1 MTSAEFA
8 PVSRFNPGELYLHE
22 QSARWSKELVEKWLS
37 QDMFK
42 DLEPAEPNQQETDR
56 RATAIAACFS
66 DGKRWRHH
74 GRGTN
79 LEALKQE
86 VQLAVKGLAASAELH
101 RKVTDYLELLRDYVK
116 RQGLRIFIHSREFS

>member
-22 QSARWSKELVEKWLS
+22 QSARWSRELVEKWLS

-42 DLEPAEPNQQETDR
+42 DLESAEPNQQETDR

-74 GRGTN
+74 GRGIN
-79 LEALKQE
+79 LETQQE
-86 VQLAVKGLAASAELH
+86 LQLPVKDLAASAELH
-101 RKVTDYLELLRDYVK
+101 RKVTDYSELLGDYIK
-116 RQGLRIFIHSREFS
+116 RQGLHIFIHSRGFF